1 MSVFCQKK
9 LDLVSLKVNTISI
22 SEFWGVYEFGMA
34 LSTLSFFFFLVSCS
48 FFTGRLV
55 WSVLYWILLA
65 LGWSLVSVQV
75 WRLLGDLSSINV
87 PWVRDSTMVQS
98 SGVEPP
104 ASGFWS
110 VSYSSI
116 KTSLCTH
123 HRKQNPYVNG
133 ETTLTARNTQRDS
146 QNYAK
151 KREEGD
157 RGDQWKKM

>member
-1 MSVFCQKK
+1 M
-9 LDLVSLKVNTISI
+9 
-22 SEFWGVYEFGMA
+22 
-34 LSTLSFFFFLVSCS
+34 
-48 FFTGRLV
+48 
-55 WSVLYWILLA
+55 
-65 LGWSLVSVQV
+65 

-110 VSYSSI
+110 MSYSSI

-123 HRKQNPYVNG
+123 HRKQNPFVNA
-133 ETTLTARNTQRDS
+133 EITLTARNTQMDS

-151 KREEGD
+151 KRERKEIEVTSG
-157 RGDQWKKM
+157 RKCKVKQEESNQASNKFPK